1 MKIENVKKCYTF
13 IPKLLRLTVEI
24 SLNMDASLLDSSL
37 DCPGSED
44 IFQTVSIAIVMNL
57 F

>member
-13 IPKLLRLTVEI
+13 IPKLLWLTVEI